1 MAWTESLDEEPEEE
15 DPNRWVDVEEDG
27 CIASEVVVARHRH
40 LLGRA
45 RLGGGG
51 CGGGLAEMRR
61 LAFPGGRRGVLQ
73 DKVLQR
79 HVEQIIVDFSGLERV
94 QQRASWS
101 RTTERGSG
109 GAVLRRDRLSRC
121 FTWNLDIVS
130 TSPLLLHF
138 AHVFRDSLRRLSE
151 EFLEDFR

>member
-1 MAWTESLDEEPEEE
+1 MALATRREP
-15 DPNRWVDVEEDG
+15 R
-27 CIASEVVVARHRH
+27 
-40 LLGRA
+40 
-45 RLGGGG
+45 
-51 CGGGLAEMRR
+51 CGGDSDG
-61 LAFPGGRRGVLQ
+61 
-73 DKVLQR
+73 
-79 HVEQIIVDFSGLERV
+79 VEQIIVDFSGLERV

-130 TSPLLLHF
+130 TSPLLRHF
-138 AHVFRDSLRRLSE
+138 AHVFCDSLRRLSE